1 MIRWGIIGPG
11 SIARVFCN
19 GLRFSQTGTAV
30 AVASRDKQ
38 KATQFADLFSIDTVH
53 ASYDALLADDG
64 VDAVYVATIHPAH
77 LEWVEKA
84 AAAGK
89 HILVEKPMGMN
100 AGQVGAMVEA
110 ARSNDVFLM
119 EAFMYRCHP
128 QMQKLAELIADGA
141 IGPVRVVRSAFGYRA
156 GFNPDSRAYSRE
168 LGGGGIMDVGCYPA
182 SAARFVAGAASEKHF
197 LDPIEVKAS
206 GIIGESGVDYYTA
219 ATLRF
224 ENGVIGEISTG
235 VACNLPGE
243 IAVFGEEGILRVPQP
258 WLPSSPCRTAQHA
271 LPLDTTFP
279 SSELVLERGG
289 SVEHIEVVADRDL
302 FTYEA
307 DAVAAHIDARQSP
320 TMSWDDSLGNMRLL
334 DQWRAQIGLSYP
346 QDA

>member
-30 AVASRDKQ
+30 AVASRDRQ
-38 KATQFADLFSIDTVH
+38 KAVQFADLFSIDTVH

-156 GFNPDSRAYSRE
+156 GFNPARNAAADPAFMNAALAAYDSR
-168 LGGGGIMDVGCYPA
+168 GVGPDFTP
-182 SAARFVAGAASEKHF
+182 RGA
-197 LDPIEVKAS
+197 D
-206 GIIGESGVDYYTA
+206 
-219 ATLRF
+219 
-224 ENGVIGEISTG
+224 
-235 VACNLPGE
+235 
-243 IAVFGEEGILRVPQP
+243 
-258 WLPSSPCRTAQHA
+258 
-271 LPLDTTFP
+271 
-279 SSELVLERGG
+279 
-289 SVEHIEVVADRDL
+289 AD
-302 FTYEA
+302 EA
-307 DAVAAHIDARQSP
+307 DAIISAVRSSRTWLPAQGSTAAV
-320 TMSWDDSLGNMRLL
+320 
-334 DQWRAQIGLSYP
+334 
-346 QDA
+346 

>member
-1 MIRWGIIGPG
+1 
-11 SIARVFCN
+11 
-19 GLRFSQTGTAV
+19 
-30 AVASRDKQ
+30 
-38 KATQFADLFSIDTVH
+38 
-53 ASYDALLADDG
+53 
-64 VDAVYVATIHPAH
+64 
-77 LEWVEKA
+77 
-84 AAAGK
+84 
-89 HILVEKPMGMN
+89 
-100 AGQVGAMVEA
+100 
-110 ARSNDVFLM
+110 M
-119 EAFMYRCHP
+119 EAFMHRCHP
-128 QMQKLAELIADGA
+128 QMLAELIADGA

-197 LDPIEVKAS
+197 IDPIEVKAS

-320 TMSWDDSLGNMRLL
+320 TMSWDDSLGNMPA
-334 DQWRAQIGLSYP
+334 DQWRAQIGLRYP